1 MTGITE
7 RKGEI
12 NWRIVGW
19 GGAAA
24 LLAAPF
30 VAMRFTG
37 EVNWTAGDFL
47 FAAMLFGLV
56 GLGLELAVRSSTSA
70 AFRAGAGLAILSAF
84 LLVWVNAAVG
94 MIGDGDNGFNLLFL
108 GLIPL
113 ALAGAILARFRA
125 GGLALAMLVAGAAQV
140 AIAGFGL
147 AADPRGALFSMVM
160 AGSWFLSA
168 AMFHLAARRESGNSG
183 DSYS

>member
-7 RKGEI
+7 RKGGI

-37 EVNWTAGDFL
+37 EVNWTAGDFV
-47 FAAMLFGLV
+47 FAGLLFGAV
-56 GLGLELAVRSSTSA
+56 GLCLELAVRSSRDKA
-70 AFRAGAGLAILSAF
+70 WRGGVAFGVLSCMF
-84 LLVWVNAAVG
+84 LVWANGAVG
-94 MIGDGDNGFNLLFL
+94 MIGNEDNAYNLLFI

-113 ALAGAILARFRA
+113 AVLGAAIVRFRPAGMAAVMLAAGA
-125 GGLALAMLVAGAAQV
+125 GQV
-140 AIAGFGL
+140 AIGAAAFGQ
-147 AADPRGALFSMVM
+147 DPRGAVFSIITSGGWLIAASLFRIA
-160 AGSWFLSA
+160 AGR
-168 AMFHLAARRESGNSG
+168 ARQAG
-183 DSYS
+183 